1 MRLNGVHDLM
11 NRGRGMRIGVLLA
24 LVAGLGLDQNALAS
38 EPRLSL
44 YASTSVPV
52 ARFGLDQASLAPAP
66 DLQTEQGAGEERDT
80 PPSPLWAGFLSALV
94 PGSGQL
100 IQGDRRGWLYLGI
113 EAAGWFSY
121 LALHSSAAQAEEDY
135 EQFADVNWSW
145 ARYDTTGNCGP
156 GLGPSEDFE
165 EEKEALE
172 DAYENSRDQFYQDIG
187 EEDVY
192 ACGWGTQ
199 SERADYL
206 SMIDDADGLYNAASY
221 VIGAIVLNH
230 VVSAIDAAKSA
241 SNKRKAA
248 MQSFHWDVSPVSKG
262 TPGLTVELRRSF

>member
-1 MRLNGVHDLM
+1 MRGTGVHDLM
-11 NRGRGMRIGVLLA
+11 NRGRGMRFGLFWVVLS
-24 LVAGLGLDQNALAS
+24 GLGTVPEATAS
-38 EPRLSL
+38 EPAPLL
-44 YASTSVPV
+44 YADLSVPG
-52 ARFGLDQASLAPAP
+52 ARFGLGEASLPPAP
-66 DLQTEQGAGEERDT
+66 DLQTEPGAGEAKDM

-100 IQGDRRGWLYLGI
+100 IQGDKRGWLYLGI

-121 LALHSSAAQAEEDY
+121 LALHGSAAQAEEDY
-135 EQFADVNWSW
+135 EEYADLNWSW
-145 ARYDTTGNCGP
+145 ARYDTVGSCGP
-156 GLGPSEDFE
+156 GLGPEDFE
-165 EEKEALE
+165 EERAALE

-192 ACGWGTQ
+192 ACGWGAQT
-199 SERADYL
+199 ERADYL

-262 TPGLTVELRRSF
+262 APGLTVELRRSF

>member
-1 MRLNGVHDLM
+1 MRDDGVHDLM
-11 NRGRGMRIGVLLA
+11 NRGRGMRIGLLLA
-24 LVAGLGLDQNALAS
+24 LLAGLGLDRPAGAQ
-38 EPRLSL
+38 EPTPLL
-44 YASTSVPV
+44 YADVSAPG

-66 DLQTEQGAGEERDT
+66 DLQTEQGAGEEKDM

-100 IQGDRRGWLYLGI
+100 IQGDKRGWLYLGI

-121 LALHSSAAQAEEDY
+121 LALHGSATQAEEDY
-135 EQFADVNWSW
+135 EQYGDVNWSW
-145 ARYDTTGNCGP
+145 ARYDTMGTCGP
-156 GLGPSEDFE
+156 GLGPEDFE
-165 EEKEALE
+165 EEREALE

-187 EEDVY
+187 EDDVY

-199 SERADYL
+199 AQRADYL
-206 SMIDDADGLYNAASY
+206 AMIDDADGLYNAASY

-248 MQSFHWDVSPVSKG
+248 LQSFHWDVSPISRG